1 MVGSFKT
8 ADEIERFL
16 QSWLM
21 QYVNANRSAGG
32 ETLARFPL
40 VDGRVSVTEMAGR
53 PGSFGCVIH
62 LQPHY
67 QLDDISAAFQLVTD
81 LSGR

>member
-1 MVGSFKT
+1 
-8 ADEIERFL
+8 
-16 QSWLM
+16 
-21 QYVNANRSAGG
+21 VNVN
-32 ETLARFPL
+32 EVP
-40 VDGRVSVTEMAGR
+40 GR

-67 QLDDISAAFQLVTD
+67 QLDDVSAAFQLVTD

>member
-1 MVGSFKT
+1 MAGSRDRT
-8 ADEIERFL
+8 
-16 QSWLM
+16 
-21 QYVNANRSAGG
+21 
-32 ETLARFPL
+32 T
-40 VDGRVSVTEMAGR
+40 GR